1 MGAMAEQDVVSEIG
15 SPRIGLEDVDVAR
28 LGMAALR
35 LIRVVEHGDVGK
47 MWDAA
52 SALLRRHQARDA
64 FIASITSHRR
74 ALGWGMERR
83 WTAARIDRPRRGPAQ
98 PPGTY
103 AVLESATYD
112 ERWTLRRRNPIY
124 SYQSRRKLG
133 GKAIE
138 MFPGRG
144 NFILRTLRP

>member
-52 SALLRRHQARDA
+52 SALLRRHQGTSKNLNIRDHRTSPL
-64 FIASITSHRR
+64 IA
-74 ALGWGMERR
+74 
-83 WTAARIDRPRRGPAQ
+83 
-98 PPGTY
+98 
-103 AVLESATYD
+103 
-112 ERWTLRRRNPIY
+112 
-124 SYQSRRKLG
+124 
-133 GKAIE
+133 
-138 MFPGRG
+138 
-144 NFILRTLRP
+144 

>member
-28 LGMAALR
+28 LGMDDLR
-35 LIRVVEHGDVGK
+35 LIRVVENGDVGK

-52 SALLRRHQARDA
+52 SALLRRHQTRDA

-103 AVLESATYD
+103 AVLEFSCRMGALGLPYR
-112 ERWTLRRRNPIY
+112 ERVTLRYEEGGVWRLTG
-124 SYQSRRKLG
+124 YQ
-133 GKAIE
+133 A
-138 MFPGRG
+138 
-144 NFILRTLRP
+144 RPD

>member
-52 SALLRRHQARDA
+52 SALLRRHQTRDA

-103 AVLESATYD
+103 AVLEFSCRMGA
-112 ERWTLRRRNPIY
+112 
-124 SYQSRRKLG
+124 LG
-133 GKAIE
+133 L
-138 MFPGRG
+138 PYR
-144 NFILRTLRP
+144 